1 MRKILF
7 LLLLSFAAT
16 STLAQENSDW
26 VTSSELSAK
35 LRIMDGD
42 RLFPGTVEGRLAGAR
57 IQYRAQFIPFLRNM
71 DYFYSRWGLSDARYK
86 AATEEFA
93 KAGFTE
99 YSHTTFYDQ
108 SGSTV
113 HQATWVMIGK

>member
-7 LLLLSFAAT
+7 LLLLPFAAMP
-16 STLAQENSDW
+16 TLAQENTDW
-26 VTSSELSAK
+26 ITSVELSAK

-42 RLFPGTVEGRLAGAR
+42 RMFPGTVEGRLAGAR

-71 DYFYSRWGLSDARYK
+71 DYFQSRWGMSDGRYK
-86 AATEEFA
+86 AATEQFT

-99 YSHTTFYDQ
+99 YSHTTFYDR

-113 HQATWVMIGK
+113 HQVTWVLISR